1 MDHILL
7 PLEHLR
13 QEVDFFVREE
23 SLRLLHIVA
32 DSALHG
38 PALDALRA
46 MQWSPDNRRLVLVLE
61 DPDGQPSSRWD
72 VWNEYIRKEY
82 ANIREAYAKVGI
94 ELGEL
99 GPSNDGEPL
108 IRFAAALKA
117 ASDVLG
123 QAPARSNGITVIF
136 STATLRDPDQW
147 ISFLVEI
154 VSRTP
159 SLANIRWGWMETGKT
174 IGSELASALGKER
187 VLHVECRVDPAR
199 QREELEDLLSSMVEA
214 DDEATGPAAVGAAA
228 PTVAPP
234 THPTDPPRQPAPSVA
249 RQVNRL
255 LLKGVQA
262 VRAGDMKEAIRLQ
275 SLAFQQCASA
285 DAASLAVEME
295 LLLATYVVQAAG
307 GEEASLRSAL
317 SIFQRVSARAY
328 QNGLIVAG
336 AKTDIILA
344 PLAKLV
350 GEFEMAGQVLRRVA
364 DRARTTAPPLSIEAL
379 RLAADFMAERGNST
393 KARGLLEE
401 ALEIAT
407 DIPSTE
413 ARQTSASACAT
424 GLAAILRR
432 EGHDSQAAEVE
443 ASAQRWN
450 VGTSS

>member
-23 SLRLLHIVA
+23 SLRLLHVVA
-32 DSALHG
+32 DPALHA
-38 PALDALRA
+38 PALSLLRA
-46 MQWSPDNRRLVLVLE
+46 VQWSPDNRRVVFVLE
-61 DPDGQPSSRWD
+61 DPDEQPSSRWD
-72 VWNEYIRKEY
+72 AWNECIRTGC

-94 ELGEL
+94 DLGEL
-99 GPSNDGEPL
+99 GPSNEGEPL
-108 IRFAAALKA
+108 IRFAAVLKA

-123 QAPARSNGITVIF
+123 QAPARSNGITVLF
-136 STATLRDPDQW
+136 STTTLRDPDQW
-147 ISFLVEI
+147 IAFLVDI

-159 SLANIRWGWMETGKT
+159 SLASIRWGWMETGKP
-174 IGSELASALGKER
+174 IGSELVSALGKER

-199 QREELEDLLSSMVEA
+199 QREELEDLLSSMAETE
-214 DDEATGPAAVGAAA
+214 DEASGPAAAGAAA
-228 PTVAPP
+228 AAVAPP
-234 THPTDPPRQPAPSVA
+234 PHPTDSPKQPALSVA
-249 RQVNRL
+249 RRANRL

-275 SLAFQQCASA
+275 TLAFQQCASA
-285 DAASLAVEME
+285 DTAPLAVEME

-328 QNGLIVAG
+328 QAGLTVAG

-350 GEFEMAGQVLRRVA
+350 GEFEMAGQALRRVA
-364 DRARTTAPPLSIEAL
+364 DRTRTTAPALSIEAL

-393 KARGLLEE
+393 RARELLEE

-407 DIPSTE
+407 NMPPLE

-443 ASAQRWN
+443 ASAKRWN